1 MPESVRRSGVRST
14 DRGTVP
20 TYQNQSPPNPSP
32 PAQQPEPTGQKLA
45 GPDVAP
51 IREHLRLF
59 LILLLGL
66 VVVSQLA
73 LPFRLAGLLLGLA
86 AGWVGIRLLIAMLAR
101 SRAGSSVRGWPSVVI
116 GLGLTVVL
124 TLVLTVQAIFYP
136 VMAERER
143 CMAGANTLKAKDNCD
158 QAYQDRLDDLT
169 DNLRRRTGQSP

>member
-1 MPESVRRSGVRST
+1 
-14 DRGTVP
+14 VP
-20 TYQNQSPPNPSP
+20 TYQNQSPPDLSP
-32 PAQQPEPTGQKLA
+32 PARQPEPTGQRVA
-45 GPDVAP
+45 GPDSDR

-66 VVVSQLA
+66 IVVSQLA
-73 LPFRLAGLLLGLA
+73 LPFRLAGLLLGPA
-86 AGWVGIRLLIAMLAR
+86 AGWVGVRLLIAMLAR
-101 SRAGSSVRGWPSVVI
+101 SRSGTAVRGWPSVII

-143 CMAGANTLKAKDNCD
+143 CLSGANTLKAKDNCD

-169 DNLRRRTGQSP
+169 DKLRRRAGQSG